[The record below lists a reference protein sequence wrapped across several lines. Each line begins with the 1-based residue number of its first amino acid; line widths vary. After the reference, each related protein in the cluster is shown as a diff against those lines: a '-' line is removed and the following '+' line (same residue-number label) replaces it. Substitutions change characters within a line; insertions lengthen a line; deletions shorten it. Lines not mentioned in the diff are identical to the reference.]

1 MPGTTRGTTT
11 RNSSNWFT
19 IPHQLLSFVGDYPSS
34 SLSASIGSL
43 IQSMTSSGCSLVLVS
58 ASNAVPLA
66 VGPVSEVCIQKM
78 CSNPLLTPAVMFL
91 KFALGYKISIDKFK
105 ALCEI

>member
-11 RNSSNWFT
+11 QNSSNWFT

-34 SLSASIGSL
+34 SPSASIGSL

-58 ASNAVPLA
+58 ASKAVPLE
-66 VGPVSEVCIQKM
+66 VGPVSGVCIQKM
-78 CSNPLLTPAVMFL
+78 YSNPLLTPAVMFL
-91 KFALGYKISIDKFK
+91 TFTVDHKTSVDKFK
-105 ALCEI
+105 ALCEA